1 MSLPERHLSG
11 IGQCLDGHMKIT
23 LPSRK
28 ITGLG
33 TLALVISLLVS
44 LLVPSAQAATYSL
57 PNAPTNVT
65 SYLGA
70 KGVVVR
76 WTPGAD
82 VDPGVTGYV
91 VSAGAGSCPIFVP
104 AKNNNVVTMP
114 VVTGQPA
121 GTPVVQAVNAYGFSK
136 PAASKKSYTAAELAT
151 VSSSNNKAVQ
161 VLQLSD
167 LHGAI
172 EVGGSFGAPLLVSN
186 WNADRKANT
195 ATVAFTSGDNI
206 GAAPPISTE
215 FEEIPTIETLNAMK
229 LDAGAFGNHEHDRN
243 LAHVQK
249 IIGASD
255 FQWVVSNYDEGS
267 LSVLKSGTKQTKTF
281 TIIERGGLKIGVV
294 GSNTPETI
302 EQVFPGNLDYTDAS
316 GAKKTITINPGVTGI
331 NQAIVDAKAAGADIV
346 IALLHQGW
354 QENADGVA
362 KGVLNTMAAQ
372 VKGAA
377 AIYGGHSH
385 QTFASVIPGSPRVA
399 PVVIGQTRNAGVE
412 YTRTQIC
419 MKFGKVVGQSIEHVL
434 KAASATINTGTL
446 STVTTQDVAA
456 AALVKKYKDQL
467 STKLDIKIGQVSGVF
482 PRGGSPA
489 VERSGETPMGN
500 FMADLMRSKYKT
512 DFAIQNGGGI
522 RDTFPAKTYI
532 PAATGLVRTG
542 TGPLDVTLGDA
553 FTVFPFGNQI
563 ATTVVTGA
571 NLWKALENGVGG
583 NYPGD
588 GRFPQISGF
597 KFTFDA
603 SKPIG
608 SRIVEVTKLD
618 GTAIAKDSKEY
629 TLTTLDFVV
638 YGGDGYVNVFSP
650 AQAKVQGAL
659 LDVFVDAL
667 KADMA
672 AGKVTQVPAA
682 DGRIKKVG

>member
-1 MSLPERHLSG
+1 MNKTLS
-11 IGQCLDGHMKIT
+11 
-23 LPSRK
+23 SRK
-28 ITGLG
+28 ILSWG
-33 TLALVISLLVS
+33 TLALATSLLVS
-44 LLVPSAQAATYSL
+44 LLVPTAQANTYSL
-57 PNAPTNVT
+57 PNAPLSVT
-65 SYLGA
+65 SYIGA
-70 KGVVVR
+70 SGVVVR
-76 WTPGAD
+76 WTPAED
-82 VDPGVTGYV
+82 VNPGITGYV
-91 VSAGAGSCPIFVP
+91 VSAGPGSCPIFVP
-104 AKNNNVVTMP
+104 AKNNKVVTMP
-114 VVTGQPA
+114 VVVGQPA
-121 GTPVVQAVNAYGFSK
+121 GTPVVRAVNAYGFSK
-136 PAASKKSYTAAELAT
+136 PTASNKSYTAAQLAT
-151 VSSSNNKAVQ
+151 VANSNNKAVQ

-172 EVGGSFGAPLLVSN
+172 EVGNSFGAPLLVSN
-186 WNADRKANT
+186 WDADRKANV

-215 FEEIPTIETLNAMK
+215 FEELPTIETLNAMK
-229 LDAGAFGNHEHDRN
+229 VDAGAFGNHEHDRN

-249 IIGASD
+249 VIGASD
-255 FQWVVSNYDEGS
+255 FQWVVSNYNPDS
-267 LSVLKSGTKQTKTF
+267 LDVLKSGTKQAKNF
-281 TIIERGGLKIGVV
+281 TIIERGGVKIGVV
-294 GSNTPETI
+294 GANTPETI
-302 EQVFPGNLDYTDAS
+302 EQVFPGNLDYTDAK
-316 GAKKTITINPGVTGI
+316 GAKKTITINPGVEGI

-346 IALLHQGW
+346 IALIHQGW

-372 VKGAA
+372 IKGAA

-385 QTFASVIPGSPRVA
+385 QTFATVIPGSPRVA

-419 MKFGKVVGQSIEHVL
+419 MKNGKVVGQSIEHVL
-434 KAASATINTGTL
+434 KSASTTINTGVL

-467 STKLDIKIGQVSGVF
+467 TVRLDIKIGQVSGVF
-482 PRGGSPA
+482 PRGGTPA
-489 VERSGETPMGN
+489 VERSGETPMGSYI
-500 FMADLMRSKYKT
+500 ADLMRAKYKT

-532 PAATGLVRTG
+532 PANTALVRTG

-553 FTVFPFGNQI
+553 LTVFPFGNQI
-563 ATTVVTGA
+563 ATTVVTGE

-597 KFTFDA
+597 KFSFDA

-618 GTAIAKDSKEY
+618 GTPIAKDSKEY
-629 TLTTLDFVV
+629 TLTTLDFLI
-638 YGGDGYVNVFSP
+638 YGGDGYLNVFSP
-650 AQAKVQGAL
+650 SKAKVQGAL
-659 LDVFVDAL
+659 LDVFTDAI

>member
-1 MSLPERHLSG
+1 MNKTLS
-11 IGQCLDGHMKIT
+11 
-23 LPSRK
+23 SRK
-28 ITGLG
+28 IFSWGS
-33 TLALVISLLVS
+33 LALATSLLVS
-44 LLVPSAQAATYSL
+44 LLVPSAQANTFSL

-70 KGVVVR
+70 KGVVVK
-76 WTPGAD
+76 WKAGAE
-82 VDPGVTGYV
+82 VAPGVIGHV

-104 AKNNNVVTMP
+104 IRNNSVVTMP
-114 VVTGQPA
+114 VVVGQPA

-136 PAASKKSYTAAELAT
+136 PAASNKSYTAAELAT
-151 VSSSNNKAVQ
+151 VANSANKAVQ

-172 EVGGSFGAPLLVSN
+172 EVGGSFGAALLASN
-186 WNADRKANT
+186 WAADRTANA
-195 ATVAFTSGDNI
+195 ATVAISAGDNI

-215 FEEIPTIETLNAMK
+215 FEELPTIEALNLAK
-229 LDAGAFGNHEHDRN
+229 LDVSIFGNHEHDRN
-243 LAHVQK
+243 IDHVNK
-249 IIGASD
+249 VIGASD
-255 FQWVVSNYDEGS
+255 FQWVVSNYSEGA
-267 LSVLKSGTKQTKTF
+267 LDALKSGSKQAKNY
-281 TIIERGGLKIGVV
+281 TIIERGGVKIGVV

-302 EQVFPGNLDYTDAS
+302 EQVFPGNLDYKDAS
-316 GAKKTITINPGVTGI
+316 GAKKTIVIAPGVAGI
-331 NQAIVDAKAAGADIV
+331 NAAIAEAKAAGADIV
-346 IALLHQGW
+346 IAALHQGW
-354 QENADGVA
+354 LENADGTA
-362 KGVLNTMAAQ
+362 KGLFNTLASQ
-372 VKGAA
+372 IKGAA

-385 QTFASVIPGSPRVA
+385 QTFASVIPGNTRVA
-399 PVVIGQTRNAGVE
+399 PTVLGQTRAAGVE

-419 MKFGKVVGQSIEHVL
+419 MRSGKVLGQSIQHVL
-434 KAASATINTGTL
+434 RAAAPTINTGVV
-446 STVTTQDVAA
+446 STVTTQDATAA
-456 AALVKKYKDQL
+456 AMVKKYKDQL
-467 STKLDIKIGQVSGVF
+467 SAKLDVKIGQVSATF

-500 FMADLMRSKYKT
+500 YIADLMRAKYKT

-522 RDTFPAKTYI
+522 RDTFPARTYI

-553 FTVFPFGNQI
+553 FTVFPFGNQL

-588 GRFPQISGF
+588 GRFPQVSGF
-597 KFTFDA
+597 KYSFDA

-629 TLTTLDFVV
+629 TLTTLDFLI

-650 AQAKVQGAL
+650 ASAKVQGAL
-659 LDVFVDAL
+659 LDLFVEAL
-667 KADMA
+667 RADMA
-672 AGKVTQVPAA
+672 AKKVTQVPAA

>member
-1 MSLPERHLSG
+1 MKKTLS
-11 IGQCLDGHMKIT
+11 
-23 LPSRK
+23 PRK
-28 ITGLG
+28 ILSMGS
-33 TLALVISLLVS
+33 LALATSLLVS
-44 LLVPSAQAATYSL
+44 LLVPTAQANTFSL
-57 PNAPTNVT
+57 PNAPTTVT

-76 WTPGAD
+76 WVAGAD
-82 VDPGVTGYV
+82 VAPGVIGHV

-104 AKNNNVVTMP
+104 IRNNSVVTMP
-114 VVTGQPA
+114 VVVGQPA

-136 PAASKKSYTAAELAT
+136 PTASNKSYTAAELAT
-151 VSSSNNKAVQ
+151 VSSSLNKAVQ

-172 EVGGSFGAPLLVSN
+172 EVGGSFGAALLTSN
-186 WNADRKANT
+186 WAADRTANA
-195 ATVAFTSGDNI
+195 ATVAISTGDNI

-215 FEEIPTIETLNAMK
+215 FEELPTIETLNFAK
-229 LDAGAFGNHEHDRN
+229 LDVSIFGNHEHDRN
-243 LAHVQK
+243 IDHVNK
-249 IIGASD
+249 VIGASD
-255 FQWVVSNYDEGS
+255 FQWVVSNYSAGALD
-267 LSVLKSGTKQTKTF
+267 VLKSGSKQAKNYI
-281 TIIERGGLKIGVV
+281 IIERGGVKIGIV

-302 EQVFPGNLDYTDAS
+302 EQVFPGNLDYKDAS
-316 GAKKTITINPGVTGI
+316 GAKKTIIIDPGVAGI
-331 NQAIVDAKAAGADIV
+331 NAAIVEAKAAGADIV
-346 IALLHQGW
+346 IAGLHQGW
-354 QENADGVA
+354 LENADGTA
-362 KGVLNTMAAQ
+362 KGQLNTLASQ
-372 VKGAA
+372 IKGAA

-385 QTFASVIPGSPRVA
+385 QTYASVIPGNTRVA
-399 PVVIGQTRNAGVE
+399 PTVLGQTRNSGVE

-419 MKFGKVVGQSIEHVL
+419 IRGGKVVGQSIQHVL
-434 KAASATINTGTL
+434 RAAAPTINTGIV
-446 STVTTQDVAA
+446 STITTQDVAA
-456 AALVKKYKDQL
+456 AAMVKKYKDQL
-467 STKLDIKIGQVSGVF
+467 SAKLDVKIGQVSGTF

-500 FMADLMRSKYKT
+500 YIADLMRAKYKT

-522 RDTFPAKTYI
+522 RDTFPARTYT

-542 TGPLDVTLGDA
+542 SGPLDVTLGDA

-583 NYPGD
+583 NFPGD
-588 GRFPQISGF
+588 GRFPQVSGL
-597 KFTFDA
+597 KYSFDA

-629 TLTTLDFVV
+629 TLTTLDFLI
-638 YGGDGYVNVFSP
+638 YGGDGYLNVFTPS
-650 AQAKVQGAL
+650 QAKVQGAL

-667 KADMA
+667 KADLA
-672 AGKVTQVPAA
+672 AKKVTQVPAA
-682 DGRIKKVG
+682 DGRIKRVG

>member
-1 MSLPERHLSG
+1 MTKTLS
-11 IGQCLDGHMKIT
+11 
-23 LPSRK
+23 SRK
-28 ITGLG
+28 IFSWGS
-33 TLALVISLLVS
+33 LALATSLLVS
-44 LLVPSAQAATYSL
+44 LLVPSAQANTFSL

-70 KGVVVR
+70 KGVVVK
-76 WTPGAD
+76 WTPGAS
-82 VDPGVTGYV
+82 VAPGVTGHV

-104 AKNNNVVTMP
+104 IGNNSVVTMP
-114 VVTGQPA
+114 VVVGQPA
-121 GTPVVQAVNAYGFSK
+121 GTPVVQAVNAYGFSR
-136 PAASKKSYTAAELAT
+136 PAASNKSYTAAQLAT
-151 VSSSNNKAVQ
+151 VANPNNKAVQ

-172 EVGGSFGAPLLVSN
+172 EVGGSFGAPLLASN
-186 WNADRKANT
+186 WDADRKANA
-195 ATVAFTSGDNI
+195 ATVAISAGDNI

-215 FEEIPTIETLNAMK
+215 FEELPTIEALNLAK
-229 LDAGAFGNHEHDRN
+229 LDVSIFGNHEHDRN
-243 LAHVQK
+243 IDHVNK

-255 FQWVVSNYDEGS
+255 FQWVVSNYSAGALDA
-267 LSVLKSGTKQTKTF
+267 LKSGPKQAKNY
-281 TIIERGGLKIGVV
+281 TIIERGGVKIGVV

-302 EQVFPGNLDYTDAS
+302 EQVFPGNLDYKDAS
-316 GAKKTITINPGVTGI
+316 GAKKTIVIAPGVAGI
-331 NQAIVDAKAAGADIV
+331 NAAIVEAKAAGADIV
-346 IALLHQGW
+346 IAALHQGW
-354 QENADGVA
+354 LENADGTA
-362 KGVLNTMAAQ
+362 KGLFNTLASQ
-372 VKGAA
+372 IKGAA

-385 QTFASVIPGSPRVA
+385 QTFATVIPGTVRTA
-399 PVVIGQTRNAGVE
+399 PTVLGQTRNAGVE

-419 MKFGKVVGQSIEHVL
+419 MRGGKVVGQSIQHVL
-434 KAASATINTGTL
+434 RAAAPTINTGVV

-456 AALVKKYKDQL
+456 AAMVKKYKDQL
-467 STKLDIKIGQVSGVF
+467 SAKLDVKIGQVSGTF

-500 FMADLMRSKYKT
+500 YIADLMRAKYKT

-522 RDTFPAKTYI
+522 RDTFPARTYV

-553 FTVFPFGNQI
+553 FTVFPFGNQL

-588 GRFPQISGF
+588 GRFPQVSGF
-597 KFTFDA
+597 KYSFDA

-608 SRIVEVTKLD
+608 SRIVEVTRLD
-618 GTAIAKDSKEY
+618 GTPIAKDSKEY
-629 TLTTLDFVV
+629 TLTTLDFLI
-638 YGGDGYVNVFSP
+638 YGGDGYANVFTPS
-650 AQAKVQGAL
+650 QAKVQGAL
-659 LDVFVDAL
+659 LDLFVEAL

-672 AGKVTQVPAA
+672 AKKVTQVPAA

>member
-1 MSLPERHLSG
+1 MNKTLS
-11 IGQCLDGHMKIT
+11 
-23 LPSRK
+23 SRK
-28 ITGLG
+28 IFSLG
-33 TLALVISLLVS
+33 SLALATSLLVS
-44 LLVPSAQAATYSL
+44 LLVPSAQANTYSL

-65 SYLGA
+65 SYIGA

-76 WTPGAD
+76 WVAGAE
-82 VDPGVTGYV
+82 VAPGVIGHV

-104 AKNNNVVTMP
+104 IRNNSVVTMP
-114 VVTGQPA
+114 VVVGQPA

-136 PAASKKSYTAAELAT
+136 PATSNKSYTAAQLAT
-151 VSSSNNKAVQ
+151 VANSNNKAVQ

-172 EVGGSFGAPLLVSN
+172 EVGGSFGAALLTSN
-186 WNADRKANT
+186 WAADRAANA
-195 ATVAFTSGDNI
+195 ATIAVSSGDNI

-215 FEEIPTIETLNAMK
+215 FEELPTIETLNAAK
-229 LDAGAFGNHEHDRN
+229 LDVSVFGNHEHDRN
-243 LAHVQK
+243 IDHLNK
-249 IIGASD
+249 MIGASD
-255 FQWVVSNYDEGS
+255 FQWVVSNYNEGA
-267 LSVLKSGTKQTKTF
+267 LDVLKSGTKQAKNY
-281 TIIERGGLKIGVV
+281 TIVERGGVKIGVV
-294 GSNTPETI
+294 GSNTAETI
-302 EQVFPGNLDYTDAS
+302 EQVFPGNLDYKDAS
-316 GAKKTITINPGVTGI
+316 GAKKTITINPGVAGI
-331 NQAIVDAKAAGADIV
+331 NSAIAEAKAAGADVV
-346 IALLHQGW
+346 IAVIHQGW
-354 QENADGVA
+354 LENADGVA
-362 KGVLNTMAAQ
+362 KGLFNSLASQ
-372 VKGAA
+372 IKGAA

-385 QTFASVIPGSPRVA
+385 QTFASVIPGNTRVA
-399 PVVIGQTRNAGVE
+399 PTVLGQVRNAGVE

-419 MKFGKVVGQSIEHVL
+419 MRGGKVIGQSIQHVL
-434 KAASATINTGTL
+434 KAAAPTINTGVV

-456 AALVKKYKDQL
+456 AAMVKKYKDQL
-467 STKLDIKIGQVSGVF
+467 SAKLDVKIGQVSGVF

-500 FMADLMRSKYKT
+500 YIADLMRAKYKT

-597 KFTFDA
+597 KFSFDA

-629 TLTTLDFVV
+629 TLTTLDFVI
-638 YGGDGYVNVFSP
+638 YGGDGYLNVFTP
-650 AQAKVQGAL
+650 ASAKVQGAL

-667 KADMA
+667 KADLA
-672 AGKVTQVPAA
+672 AKKVTQVPAA

>member
-1 MSLPERHLSG
+1 MN
-11 IGQCLDGHMKIT
+11 KT
-23 LPSRK
+23 LLTRK
-28 ITGLG
+28 IFSLG
-33 TLALVISLLVS
+33 TIALATSLLVS
-44 LLVPSAQAATYSL
+44 LLVPTAQANTFSL

-65 SYLGA
+65 SYIGA

-82 VDPGVTGYV
+82 VSPGITGYV

-104 AKNNNVVTMP
+104 AKNKNVVTMP
-114 VVTGQPA
+114 VVVGQPA
-121 GTPVVQAVNAYGFSK
+121 GRPVVQAVNAYGFSK
-136 PAASKKSYTAAELAT
+136 PAASNKSYTAAELAV

-172 EVGGSFGAPLLVSN
+172 EVGTSFGAPLLVSN
-186 WNADRKANT
+186 FDADRKANA

-215 FEEIPTIETLNAMK
+215 FEELPTIETLNAMK

-249 IIGASD
+249 VIGASD
-255 FQWVVSNYDEGS
+255 FQWVVSNYNTDS
-267 LSVLKSGTKQTKTF
+267 LSALKSGTKQAKTY
-281 TIIERGGLKIGVV
+281 TIIERAGLKIGVV
-294 GSNTPETI
+294 GANTPETI
-302 EQVFPGNLDYTDAS
+302 EQVFPGNLDYTDAA

-331 NQAIVDAKAAGADIV
+331 NQAIVDAKAAGADLV
-346 IALLHQGW
+346 IALIHQGW

-362 KGVLNTMAAQ
+362 KGVLNSMAAEI
-372 VKGAA
+372 KGAA

-385 QTFASVIPGSPRVA
+385 QTFATVIPSSPRVA
-399 PVVIGQTRNAGVE
+399 PVVLGQTRNAGVE

-434 KAASATINTGTL
+434 KAAAPTINTGVV

-467 STKLDIKIGQVSGVF
+467 TLKLDIKIGQVSGVF
-482 PRGGSPA
+482 PRGGTPA

-500 FMADLMRSKYKT
+500 YIADLMRAKYKT

-522 RDTFPAKTYI
+522 RDTFPARTYI
-532 PAATGLVRTG
+532 PANTALVRTG

-553 FTVFPFGNQI
+553 LTVYPFGNQI
-563 ATTVVTGA
+563 ATTVVTGE

-583 NYPGD
+583 NFPGD
-588 GRFPQISGF
+588 GRFPQVSGL
-597 KFTFDA
+597 KYSFDS

-629 TLTTLDFVV
+629 TLTTLDFLI
-638 YGGDGYVNVFSP
+638 YGGDGYLNVFSP
-650 AQAKVQGAL
+650 SQAKVKGAL

>member
-1 MSLPERHLSG
+1 MNKTLS
-11 IGQCLDGHMKIT
+11 
-23 LPSRK
+23 SRK
-28 ITGLG
+28 IFSLG
-33 TLALVISLLVS
+33 SIALATSLLVS
-44 LLVPSAQAATYSL
+44 LLVPSAQANTYSM
-57 PNAPTNVT
+57 PNAPTSVT
-65 SYLGA
+65 SYIGA

-76 WTPGAD
+76 WVAGAE
-82 VDPGVTGYV
+82 VAPGVIGHV

-104 AKNNNVVTMP
+104 IRNSSVVTMP

-136 PAASKKSYTAAELAT
+136 PTASKKSHTAAELAT
-151 VSSSNNKAVQ
+151 VASSFNKAVQ

-172 EVGGSFGAPLLVSN
+172 EGTSFGAALLTSN
-186 WNADRKANT
+186 WAADRTANA
-195 ATVAFTSGDNI
+195 ATVSVSSGDNI

-215 FEEIPTIETLNAMK
+215 FEELPTIEALNAMK
-229 LDAGAFGNHEHDRN
+229 LDVSTMGNHEHDRN
-243 LAHVQK
+243 IDHLNK
-249 IIGASD
+249 MIGASD
-255 FQWVVSNYDEGS
+255 FQWVVSNYSEGA
-267 LSVLKSGTKQTKTF
+267 LDVLKSGSKQAKNY
-281 TIIERGGLKIGVV
+281 TIIERGGVKIGVV

-302 EQVFPGNLDYTDAS
+302 EQVFPGNLDYTDAA
-316 GAKKTITINPGVTGI
+316 GAKKTIVINPGVVGI
-331 NQAIVDAKAAGADIV
+331 NKAIVEAKAAGAEIV
-346 IALLHQGW
+346 IVVIHQGW
-354 QENADGVA
+354 LENADGVA
-362 KGVLNTMAAQ
+362 KGLFNSLGTQ
-372 VKGAA
+372 IKGAA

-385 QTFASVIPGSPRVA
+385 QTFASVIPGTVRTA
-399 PVVIGQTRNAGVE
+399 PTVLGQVRNAGVE

-419 MKFGKVVGQSIEHVL
+419 MRGGKVVGQSIQHVL
-434 KAASATINTGTL
+434 RSASATINTSVA
-446 STVTTQDVAA
+446 STVSTADVETAA
-456 AALVKKYKDQL
+456 MVKKYKDQL
-467 STKLDIKIGQVSGVF
+467 SAKLDVKIGQVSGVF

-500 FMADLMRSKYKT
+500 YMADLLRAKYKT

-532 PAATGLVRTG
+532 PANTALVRTG

-553 FTVFPFGNQI
+553 FTVFPFGNQV

-571 NLWKALENGVGG
+571 NLWKALENSVGG

-588 GRFPQISGF
+588 GRFAQVSGL
-597 KFTFDA
+597 KYSFDA

-608 SRIVEVTKLD
+608 SRIVSVTKLD
-618 GTAIAKDSKEY
+618 GTDIAKDSKEY
-629 TLTTLDFVV
+629 TLTTLDFLI
-638 YGGDGYVNVFSP
+638 YGGDGYLNVFSP
-650 AQAKVQGAL
+650 AQAKVKGAL

>member
-1 MSLPERHLSG
+1 MNKTLSS
-11 IGQCLDGHMKIT
+11 HKIR
-23 LPSRK
+23 S
-28 ITGLG
+28 LG
-33 TLALVISLLVS
+33 TIALATSLLVS
-44 LLVPSAQAATYSL
+44 LLAPTAQAVTYSL
-57 PNAPTNVT
+57 PNAPTSVT

-76 WTPGAD
+76 WIPGET
-82 VDPGVTGYV
+82 VEPGITGYV
-91 VSAGAGSCPIFVP
+91 VSAGPGSCPIFVP

-114 VVTGQPA
+114 VVIGQPA
-121 GTPVVQAVNAYGFSK
+121 GTPVVRAVNAYGFSK
-136 PAASKKSYTAAELAT
+136 ATASKKSYTAAELAT
-151 VSSSNNKAVQ
+151 VANSGNKAIQ

-172 EVGGSFGAPLLVSN
+172 EVGNSFGAPLLVSN
-186 WNADRKANT
+186 WNADRTANA

-215 FEEIPTIETLNAMK
+215 FEELPTIETLNAMK

-243 LAHVQK
+243 LAHLQK
-249 IIGASD
+249 VIGASD
-255 FQWVVSNYDEGS
+255 FQWVVSNYNPDS
-267 LSVLKSGTKQTKTF
+267 LDALKSGTKQAKTY
-281 TIIERGGLKIGVV
+281 TIIERGGVKIGVV
-294 GSNTPETI
+294 GANTPETI
-302 EQVFPGNLDYTDAS
+302 EQVFPGNLDYTNAA
-316 GAKKTITINPGVTGI
+316 GAKKTITIDPGVTGI
-331 NQAIVDAKAAGADIV
+331 NQAIVDAKAAGAEIV
-346 IALLHQGW
+346 IALIHQGW
-354 QENADGVA
+354 QENSDGGA

-372 VKGAA
+372 IKGAA

-385 QTFASVIPGSPRVA
+385 QTFATVIPGTSRVA
-399 PVVIGQTRNAGVE
+399 PVVIGQTRNSGVE

-419 MKFGKVVGQSIEHVL
+419 MKYGKVVGQSIEHVL
-434 KAASATINTGTL
+434 KSASTTINTGVV
-446 STVTTQDVAA
+446 STITTQDVAA
-456 AALVKKYKDQL
+456 AAMVKKYKDQL
-467 STKLDIKIGQVSGVF
+467 TVRLDIKIGQVSGVF
-482 PRGGSPA
+482 PRGGTPA

-500 FMADLMRSKYKT
+500 YIADLMRAKYKT
-512 DFAIQNGGGI
+512 DFVIQNGGGI

-532 PAATGLVRTG
+532 PVNPVLVRTG

-553 FTVFPFGNQI
+553 LTVYPFGNQV
-563 ATTVVTGA
+563 ATTVVTGE

-597 KFTFDA
+597 KFSFDA

-629 TLTTLDFVV
+629 TLTTLDFLI
-638 YGGDGYVNVFSP
+638 YGGDGYLNVFSP
-650 AQAKVQGAL
+650 TKAKVQGAL
-659 LDVFVDAL
+659 LDVFTDAL

-672 AGKVTQVPAA
+672 AGKVTQVPVA

>member
-1 MSLPERHLSG
+1 MNKTLS
-11 IGQCLDGHMKIT
+11 
-23 LPSRK
+23 SRK
-28 ITGLG
+28 IFSLG
-33 TLALVISLLVS
+33 TLALATSLLVS
-44 LLVPSAQAATYSL
+44 LLVPTAQANTYSL
-57 PNAPTNVT
+57 PNAPTKVT
-65 SYLGA
+65 SYLGT

-82 VDPGVTGYV
+82 VSPGVIGYV

-114 VVTGQPA
+114 VVIGQPA

-136 PAASKKSYTAAELAT
+136 PTASTKSYTAADLAT
-151 VSSSNNKAVQ
+151 VASPLNKAVQ

-172 EVGGSFGAPLLVSN
+172 EVGGSFGAALLASN
-186 WNADRKANT
+186 WAADRTANV
-195 ATVAFTSGDNI
+195 ATVAVSSGDNI

-215 FEEIPTIETLNAMK
+215 FEELPTIEALNLAK
-229 LDAGAFGNHEHDRN
+229 LDVSVFGNHEHDRN
-243 LAHVQK
+243 IDHLNK
-249 IIGASD
+249 MIGASD
-255 FQWVVSNYDEGS
+255 FQWVVSNYSEGA
-267 LSVLKSGTKQTKTF
+267 LDALKSGTKQAKNY
-281 TIIERGGLKIGVV
+281 TIIQRGGVKIGVV

-302 EQVFPGNLDYTDAS
+302 EQVFPGNLDYKDAS
-316 GAKKTITINPGVTGI
+316 GAKKTITINPGVVGI
-331 NQAIVDAKAAGADIV
+331 NQAIVEAKAAGADIV
-346 IALLHQGW
+346 IAVIHQGW
-354 QENADGVA
+354 LENADGVA
-362 KGVLNTMAAQ
+362 KGLFNSLASQ
-372 VKGAA
+372 IKGAA

-385 QTFASVIPGSPRVA
+385 QTFATVIPGSPRVA
-399 PVVIGQTRNAGVE
+399 PTVLGQVRNAGVE

-419 MKFGKVVGQSIEHVL
+419 MRSGKVVGQSIQHVL
-434 KAASATINTGTL
+434 KAAAPTINTGVV
-446 STVTTQDVAA
+446 STVTTQDTTAA
-456 AALVKKYKDQL
+456 AMVKKYKDQL
-467 STKLDIKIGQVSGVF
+467 SAKLDVKIGQVSGVF

-500 FMADLMRSKYKT
+500 YMADLLRAKYKT

-522 RDTFPAKTYI
+522 RDTFPAKTYV
-532 PAATGLVRTG
+532 PANTALVRTG
-542 TGPLDVTLGDA
+542 SGPLDVTLGDA
-553 FTVFPFGNQI
+553 FTVFPFGNQV
-563 ATTVVTGA
+563 ATTVVTGE

-597 KFTFDA
+597 KFSFDA

-608 SRIVEVTKLD
+608 SRIVSVTKPD
-618 GTAIAKDSKEY
+618 GTAIAKDSTEY
-629 TLTTLDFVV
+629 TLTTLDFLI

-650 AQAKVQGAL
+650 SKAKVQGAL
-659 LDVFVDAL
+659 LDVFVESL

>member
-1 MSLPERHLSG
+1 MNKPLS
-11 IGQCLDGHMKIT
+11 
-23 LPSRK
+23 SRS
-28 ITGLG
+28 IFSWGS
-33 TLALVISLLVS
+33 LALATSLLVS

-70 KGVVVR
+70 KGVVVK
-76 WTPGAD
+76 WTAGAA
-82 VDPGVTGYV
+82 VEPGVIGHV

-104 AKNNNVVTMP
+104 IRNNSVVTMP
-114 VVTGQPA
+114 VVEGQPA

-136 PAASKKSYTAAELAT
+136 PTASNKSYTAAQLAT
-151 VSSSNNKAVQ
+151 VASSQNKAVQ

-172 EVGGSFGAPLLVSN
+172 EVGSSFGAPLLASN
-186 WNADRKANT
+186 WAADRAANKAT
-195 ATVAFTSGDNI
+195 IAISSGDNI

-215 FEEIPTIETLNAMK
+215 FEELPTIEALNLAK
-229 LDAGAFGNHEHDRN
+229 LDVSVFGNHEHDRN
-243 LAHVQK
+243 LDHLNK
-249 IIGASD
+249 MIGASD
-255 FQWVVSNYDEGS
+255 FQWVVSNYSEGS
-267 LSVLKSGTKQTKTF
+267 LDALKSGTKQAKNY
-281 TIIERGGLKIGVV
+281 TIIDRGGIKIGVV

-302 EQVFPGNLDYTDAS
+302 EQVFPGNLDYKDAS
-316 GAKKTITINPGVTGI
+316 GAKKTITINPGVAGI
-331 NQAIVDAKAAGADIV
+331 NAAIAEAKLNGAEIV
-346 IALLHQGW
+346 VAVLHQGW
-354 QENADGVA
+354 LENADGVA
-362 KGVLNTMAAQ
+362 KGLFNSLASQ
-372 VKGAA
+372 IKGAA

-385 QTFASVIPGSPRVA
+385 QTFASVIPGNTRVA
-399 PVVIGQTRNAGVE
+399 PTVLGQVRNAGVE

-419 MKFGKVVGQSIEHVL
+419 IRSGKVVGQSIQHVL
-434 KAASATINTGTL
+434 KAASASINTGVV
-446 STVTTQDVAA
+446 STVTTQDATSAA
-456 AALVKKYKDQL
+456 MVKKYKDQL
-467 STKLDIKIGQVSGVF
+467 SAKLDVKIGQVSGVF

-500 FMADLMRSKYKT
+500 YIADLMRAKYKT

-522 RDTFPAKTYI
+522 RDTFPAKNYV
-532 PAATGLVRTG
+532 PAATGLVRSG

-597 KFTFDA
+597 KFSFDA

-618 GTAIAKDSKEY
+618 GTPIAKDNKEY
-629 TLTTLDFVV
+629 TLTTLDFVI

-659 LDVFVDAL
+659 LDVFVEAL
-667 KADMA
+667 KADLA
-672 AGKVTQVPAA
+672 AKKVTQVPAA

>member
-1 MSLPERHLSG
+1 MN
-11 IGQCLDGHMKIT
+11 KT
-23 LPSRK
+23 LTSRR
-28 ITGLG
+28 IFSWGS
-33 TLALVISLLVS
+33 LALATSLLVS
-44 LLVPSAQAATYSL
+44 LLVPSAQAATYSF

-70 KGVVVR
+70 KGVVVK
-76 WTPGAD
+76 WTPGAS
-82 VDPGVTGYV
+82 VEPGISGYV

-104 AKNNNVVTMP
+104 ASNHTVVTMP
-114 VVTGQPA
+114 VVIGQPA

-136 PAASKKSYTAAELAT
+136 PAASNKSYTAAQLAT
-151 VSSSNNKAVQ
+151 VANSGNKAVQ

-172 EVGGSFGAPLLVSN
+172 EVGSSFGGPLLASN
-186 WNADRKANT
+186 WAADRAANA
-195 ATVAFTSGDNI
+195 ATIAVSSGDNI

-215 FEEIPTIETLNAMK
+215 FEELPTIEALNLAG
-229 LDAGAFGNHEHDRN
+229 LDVSTMGNHEHDRN
-243 LAHVQK
+243 IDHLNK
-249 IIGASD
+249 MIGASE
-255 FQWVVSNYDEGS
+255 FQWVVSNYSAGS
-267 LSVLKSGTKQTKTF
+267 LDALKSGSKQAKNY
-281 TIIERGGLKIGVV
+281 TIIERGGVKIGVV
-294 GSNTPETI
+294 GSNTPETV
-302 EQVFPGNLDYTDAS
+302 EQVFPGNLDYKDAS
-316 GAKKTITINPGVTGI
+316 GAKKTITINPGVVGV
-331 NQAIVDAKAAGADIV
+331 NAAIAEAKAAGADVV
-346 IALLHQGW
+346 IAVLHQGW
-354 QENADGVA
+354 LENADGVA
-362 KGVLNTMAAQ
+362 KGLFNSLASQ
-372 VKGAA
+372 IKGAA

-385 QTFASVIPGSPRVA
+385 QTFATVIPGNTRVA
-399 PVVIGQTRNAGVE
+399 PTVLGQVRNAGVE

-419 MKFGKVVGQSIEHVL
+419 MRGGRVVGQSIQHVL
-434 KAASATINTGTL
+434 KAATPTINTGVV
-446 STVTTQDVAA
+446 STVTTQDATS

-467 STKLDIKIGQVSGVF
+467 SAKLDVKIGQVSGVF

-500 FMADLMRSKYKT
+500 YIADLMRAKYGT

-597 KFTFDA
+597 KFSFDA
-603 SKPIG
+603 SKPLG
-608 SRIVEVTKLD
+608 SRIVSVTKLD
-618 GTAIAKDSKEY
+618 GTEIAKDSKEY
-629 TLTTLDFVV
+629 TLTTLDYVI

-650 AQAKVQGAL
+650 AQAKVKGAL

>member
-1 MSLPERHLSG
+1 MN
-11 IGQCLDGHMKIT
+11 KT
-23 LPSRK
+23 LHTRK
-28 ITGLG
+28 IFSLG
-33 TLALVISLLVS
+33 SLALATSLLVS
-44 LLVPSAQAATYSL
+44 LLVPSAQANTFSL

-65 SYLGA
+65 SYIGA

-76 WTPGAD
+76 WVAGAE
-82 VDPGVTGYV
+82 VAPGVIGHV

-104 AKNNNVVTMP
+104 IKNNSVVTMP
-114 VVTGQPA
+114 VVAGQPA

-136 PAASKKSYTAAELAT
+136 PTASSKSYTAAQLAG
-151 VSSSNNKAVQ
+151 VSSPANKAVQ

-172 EVGGSFGAPLLVSN
+172 EVGNSFGTPLLVSN
-186 WNADRKANT
+186 WDADRKANA

-215 FEEIPTIETLNAMK
+215 FEELSTIESLNAMK

-243 LAHVQK
+243 LAHLQK
-249 IIGASD
+249 VIGASD
-255 FQWVVSNYDEGS
+255 FQWVVSNYNADS
-267 LSVLKSGTKQTKTF
+267 LDVLKSGTKQAKNF
-281 TIIERGGLKIGVV
+281 TIIERAGVKIGVV
-294 GSNTPETI
+294 GANTPETI
-302 EQVFPGNLDYTDAS
+302 EQVFPGNLDYTDAA
-316 GAKKTITINPGVTGI
+316 GAKKTITINAGVAGV
-331 NQAIVDAKAAGADIV
+331 NQAIVDAKAEGAEIV
-346 IALLHQGW
+346 IALIHQGW
-354 QENADGVA
+354 QENANGVS
-362 KGVLNTMAAQ
+362 KGVLNDMAAQ
-372 VKGAA
+372 IKGAA

-385 QTFASVIPGSPRVA
+385 QTFASIIPGSPRVA

-419 MKFGKVVGQSIEHVL
+419 MKNGKVVGQSIQHVL
-434 KAASATINTGTL
+434 KAAAATINTGVV

-467 STKLDIKIGQVSGVF
+467 TAKLDIKIGQVSGVF

-500 FMADLMRSKYKT
+500 YIADLMRAKYKT

-532 PAATGLVRTG
+532 PANTALVRTG

-553 FTVFPFGNQI
+553 LTVYPFGNQI
-563 ATTVVTGA
+563 ATTVVTGE

-583 NYPGD
+583 NFPGD
-588 GRFPQISGF
+588 GRFAQVSGL
-597 KFTFDA
+597 KYSFDA
-603 SKPIG
+603 SKPLG

-629 TLTTLDFVV
+629 TLTTLDFLI

-650 AQAKVQGAL
+650 SQAKVKGAL

>member
-1 MSLPERHLSG
+1 MNKTLS
-11 IGQCLDGHMKIT
+11 T
-23 LPSRK
+23 RK
-28 ITGLG
+28 IFSLG
-33 TLALVISLLVS
+33 TIALATSLLVS
-44 LLVPSAQAATYSL
+44 LLVPTAQANTFSL

-65 SYLGA
+65 SYIGA

-82 VDPGVTGYV
+82 VSPGITGYV

-104 AKNNNVVTMP
+104 AKNKNVVTMP
-114 VVTGQPA
+114 VVVGQPA
-121 GTPVVQAVNAYGFSK
+121 GRPVVQAVNAYGFSK
-136 PAASKKSYTAAELAT
+136 PAASNKSYTAAELAV

-172 EVGGSFGAPLLVSN
+172 EVGNSFGAPLLVSN
-186 WNADRKANT
+186 FDADRKANA

-215 FEEIPTIETLNAMK
+215 FEELPTIETLNAMK

-249 IIGASD
+249 VIGASD
-255 FQWVVSNYDEGS
+255 FQWVVSNYNTDS
-267 LSVLKSGTKQTKTF
+267 LSALKSGTKQAKTYS
-281 TIIERGGLKIGVV
+281 IIERAGLKIGVV
-294 GSNTPETI
+294 GANTPETI
-302 EQVFPGNLDYTDAS
+302 EQVFPGNLDYTDAA

-331 NQAIVDAKAAGADIV
+331 NQAIVDAKAAGADLV
-346 IALLHQGW
+346 IALIHQGW

-362 KGVLNTMAAQ
+362 KGVLNSMAAEI
-372 VKGAA
+372 KGAA

-385 QTFASVIPGSPRVA
+385 QTFATVIPSSPRVA
-399 PVVIGQTRNAGVE
+399 PVVLGQTRNAGVE

-434 KAASATINTGTL
+434 KAAAPTINTGVV

-467 STKLDIKIGQVSGVF
+467 TSKLDIKIGQVSGVF
-482 PRGGSPA
+482 PRGGTPA

-500 FMADLMRSKYKT
+500 YIADLMRAKYKT

-522 RDTFPAKTYI
+522 RDTFPARTYI
-532 PAATGLVRTG
+532 PANTALVRTG

-553 FTVFPFGNQI
+553 LTVYPFGNQI
-563 ATTVVTGA
+563 ATTVVTGE

-583 NYPGD
+583 NFPGD
-588 GRFPQISGF
+588 GRFPQVSGL
-597 KFTFDA
+597 KYSFDS

-629 TLTTLDFVV
+629 TLTTLDFLI
-638 YGGDGYVNVFSP
+638 YGGDGYLNVFSP
-650 AQAKVQGAL
+650 SQAKVKGAL